1 MPRPVYILL
10 PQDDFAAMTA
20 LLHDVKFN
28 IAQLEASYHANEI
41 SRKLEAIEQILNG
54 SENDQA

>member
-1 MPRPVYILL
+1 MARPAYILL
-10 PQDDFAAMTA
+10 LQDDFTAMTS
-20 LLHDVKFN
+20 LLHDVKLD
-28 IAQLEASYHANEI
+28 IAQLEASYRANEI

>member
-1 MPRPVYILL
+1 MPRMAYILL
-10 PQDDFAAMTA
+10 PQDDFIAMTA

-28 IAQLEASYHANEI
+28 IAQLEASYQANEI
-41 SRKLEAIEQILNG
+41 SRKLETIEQILNG

>member
-1 MPRPVYILL
+1 MSRMAYILFS
-10 PQDDFAAMTA
+10 QDDFAAMTA

-54 SENDQA
+54 SENDQS